1 MSTRT
6 VKDILEGQALN
17 HVDISRTVTDVASL
31 MKKQGLGAMMV
42 LDDKLLVGIFTE
54 RDALFRVAAEGLD
67 PKTTM
72 VEEVMTR
79 EPATIAADKPFS
91 DALAIMHAGQFRHVP
106 VLDGETPIG
115 MVSSRDAMGPEL
127 EQFMY
132 TKILEDEA
140 NDVLA

>member
-17 HVDISRTVTDVASL
+17 HVDISDSVADVASI
-31 MKKQGLGAMMV
+31 MKKEAVGAIMV
-42 LDDKLLVGIFTE
+42 LDGKRLAGIFTE

-67 PKTTM
+67 PKTTKI
-72 VEEVMTR
+72 EQTMTR
-79 EPATIAADKPFS
+79 DPVTITADKPFGT
-91 DALAIMHAGQFRHVP
+91 ALEIMHAGQFRHVP
-106 VLDGETPIG
+106 VLDGDTPIG

-132 TKILEDEA
+132 TKILEDET
-140 NDVLA
+140 NDALA

>member
-17 HVDISRTVTDVASL
+17 HVDITNSVAEVASV
-31 MKKQGLGAMMV
+31 MKKQSVGAIMV
-42 LDDKLLVGIFTE
+42 LDGERLVGIFTE

-67 PKTTM
+67 PKATKID
-72 VEEVMTR
+72 VVMTSD
-79 EPATIAADKPFS
+79 PTTIAADKPFAK
-91 DALAIMHAGQFRHVP
+91 ALEIMHVGQFRHVP

-132 TKILEDEA
+132 TKILEEET
-140 NDVLA
+140 NDALA

>member
-6 VKDILEGQALN
+6 VKDVLEGQLLN
-17 HVDISRTVTDVASL
+17 HVDSKHTVTDVASL
-31 MKKQGLGAMMV
+31 MKKQGIGAVMV
-42 LDDKLLVGIFTE
+42 LEDNHLVGIFTE

-67 PKTTM
+67 PKSTK

-79 EPATIAADKPFS
+79 EPVTIAADKAFS
-91 DALAIMHAGQFRHVP
+91 DALEKMHAGQFRHVP

-132 TKILEDEA
+132 TKILEEET
-140 NDVLA
+140 NDALA

>member
-6 VKDILEGQALN
+6 VKDILEGQTLN
-17 HVDISRTVTDVASL
+17 HVDISHTVTDVASL
-31 MKKQGLGAMMV
+31 MKKLGLGAIMV
-42 LDDKLLVGIFTE
+42 LDDKRLVGIFTE

-67 PKTTM
+67 PKTTT
-72 VEEVMTR
+72 VEEIMTR
-79 EPATIAADKPFS
+79 DPITIAADKPFN
-91 DALAIMHAGQFRHVP
+91 DALGKMHAGQFRHVP

-132 TKILEDEA
+132 TKILEDET
-140 NDVLA
+140 NDALA